1 MKRRISL
8 MQRAHV
14 SFHIIVKEPRSIC
27 KCVLKNKDVVIM
39 EDSTSI
45 GNDLKMHQSR
55 KNEGSMFVVVDNFF
69 QIILVW

>member
-1 MKRRISL
+1 
-8 MQRAHV
+8 
-14 SFHIIVKEPRSIC
+14 
-27 KCVLKNKDVVIM
+27 M

-45 GNDLKMHQSR
+45 GNDLKMHQSI